1 MQQRWTD
8 EQRTEALQLLS
19 EVGKRE
25 AARRTGI
32 PEGTIASWGVRRGVR
47 APMPEKLV
55 DMHLRRNLSLSERK
69 RKLADSL
76 LDKAEAFVT
85 QLDASVVEKV
95 VKVVP
100 QGGGAGSVTEVV
112 EVRYGKPPTA
122 DAKRIVES
130 IGVLV
135 DKIQLLTG
143 DVTARTELVGGEQER
158 SATLAT
164 VTDLLAR
171 RAA

>member
-1 MQQRWTD
+1 MKTQWTA

-19 EVGKRE
+19 EHGKGE
-25 AARRTGI
+25 ASRRTGI
-32 PEGTIASWGVRRGVR
+32 PEGTISSWAVRHGVH
-47 APMPEKLV
+47 APAPEKLTE
-55 DMHLRRNLSLSERK
+55 MHFARGMALAERK
-69 RKLADSL
+69 RVLADRL
-76 LDKAEAFVT
+76 LDEAASFVG
-85 QLDASVVEKV
+85 QLHSPVVEKV

-100 QGGGAGSVTEVV
+100 QGGSTGSVTEVV
-112 EVRYGKPPTA
+112 EVKYSKPPTA

-143 DVTARTELVGGEQER
+143 DVTARTELVGGEQDR